1 MMTRWMRMFMLAVIL
16 AGFSSVSLAEDLTL
30 QYFLAK
36 ATSKEGDLSISEKT
50 ELLNRIEE
58 VMGRARQTHQQL
70 IQMMLSGD
78 VPLPFQEGHFWMSKF
93 KEDETSIETG
103 FQQLKLMKDK
113 PLLLAPPILLY
124 KVQRDLAS
132 NFNAYNNMPSFSSFV
147 GDVGPELELWADPV
161 FIKLFLLPLLNS
173 KDKEAEAKSPSK
185 EKKPNP
191 KK

>member
-1 MMTRWMRMFMLAVIL
+1 MTRWMRMFMLAVIL

-36 ATSKEGDLSISEKT
+36 ATSKEGNLSITEKT

-58 VMGRARQTHQQL
+58 VMGRARRTHQQL

-147 GDVGPELELWADPV
+147 GDLGPELELWADPV

>member
-1 MMTRWMRMFMLAVIL
+1 MTRWMRLFMLVVIL
-16 AGFSSVSLAEDLTL
+16 VSFSSVSLAEELTL

-36 ATSKEGDLSISEKT
+36 AFSKEGDLSKTEKT

-58 VMGRARQTHQQL
+58 VMGQARQTHQQL
-70 IQMMLSGD
+70 IQVMLSGD
-78 VPLPFQEGHFWMSKF
+78 VTLPFQEGQFWMSKF
-93 KEDETSIETG
+93 KEDEASIETG

-113 PLLLAPPILLY
+113 PSLLTPPVLLY
-124 KVQRDLAS
+124 KSLRDLAS
-132 NFNAYNNMPSFSSFV
+132 NFNAYNNMSSFSSFV

-161 FIKLFLLPLLNS
+161 FIRLFLLPLLNS
-173 KDKEAEAKSPSK
+173 KDKEAEVKFPPK

>member
-1 MMTRWMRMFMLAVIL
+1 MTRWMRMFMLAVIL

-36 ATSKEGDLSISEKT
+36 ATSKEGNLSITEKT

>member
-1 MMTRWMRMFMLAVIL
+1 MTRWMRMFMLAVIL

-36 ATSKEGDLSISEKT
+36 ATSKEGNLSITEKT

-147 GDVGPELELWADPV
+147 GDLGPELELWADPV

>member
-1 MMTRWMRMFMLAVIL
+1 MTRWMRLFMLAVIL

>member
-1 MMTRWMRMFMLAVIL
+1 MTRWMRMFMLAVIL

-36 ATSKEGDLSISEKT
+36 ATSKEGDLSITEKT

>member
-1 MMTRWMRMFMLAVIL
+1 MRIFMLAVIL
-16 AGFSSVSLAEDLTL
+16 AGVSSASLAEDLTL

-36 ATSKEGDLSISEKT
+36 ATSKEGDLSITEKT

>member
-36 ATSKEGDLSISEKT
+36 ATSKEGNLSITEKT

>member
-1 MMTRWMRMFMLAVIL
+1 MTRWMRMFMLAVIL

-36 ATSKEGDLSISEKT
+36 VTSNERDLSITEKT

-70 IQMMLSGD
+70 IQVMLSGD
-78 VPLPFQEGHFWMSKF
+78 VTLPFQEGHFWMSKF

-124 KVQRDLAS
+124 KVLRDLAS

-161 FIKLFLLPLLNS
+161 FIRIFLLPLLNS
-173 KDKEAEAKSPSK
+173 KDKEAEDKSPPK

>member
-1 MMTRWMRMFMLAVIL
+1 MIRWVSGFMLVAIL
-16 AGFSSVSLAEDLTL
+16 VSFSSVSLAEEMTL

-36 ATSKEGDLSISEKT
+36 ASSKEGDLSKAEKE

-58 VMGRARQTHQQL
+58 VMAHARQTHQQL

-78 VPLPFQEGHFWMSKF
+78 VTLPFQEGQFWMSKF

-113 PLLLAPPILLY
+113 PSLLAPPILLY
-124 KVQRDLAS
+124 KVLRDLAS
-132 NFNAYNNMPSFSSFV
+132 NFNAYNNMSSFSSFV
-147 GDVGPELELWADPV
+147 GDIGPELELWADPV
-161 FIKLFLLPLLNS
+161 FIKLFLLPPLNS
-173 KDKEAEAKSPSK
+173 RDKATEAKSPSK
-185 EKKPNP
+185 EKKPSP

>member
-1 MMTRWMRMFMLAVIL
+1 MIRWTSGLMLVVL
-16 AGFSSVSLAEDLTL
+16 LVSFPSVSVAEELTL

-36 ATSKEGDLSISEKT
+36 ASSEEKDLSKTEKA

-58 VMGRARQTHQQL
+58 VMGHARQTHQQL

-78 VPLPFQEGHFWMSKF
+78 VTLPFQEGQFWMSKF

-113 PLLLAPPILLY
+113 PSLLAPPILLY
-124 KVQRDLAS
+124 KVLRDLAS
-132 NFNAYNNMPSFSSFV
+132 NFNAYNNMSSFSSFV
-147 GDVGPELELWADPV
+147 GDIGPELELWADPV
-161 FIKLFLLPLLNS
+161 FIRLFLLPLLNS
-173 KDKEAEAKSPSK
+173 RDKAAEAKTPSK
-185 EKKPNP
+185 EKRPSL

>member
-1 MMTRWMRMFMLAVIL
+1 MTRWIRMFMLAVIL
-16 AGFSSVSLAEDLTL
+16 AGFSSASLAEDLTL

-36 ATSKEGDLSISEKT
+36 ATSKEEDLSITEKT

-161 FIKLFLLPLLNS
+161 FIRLFLLPLLNS
-173 KDKEAEAKSPSK
+173 KDKEGEAKSPSK
-185 EKKPNP
+185 EKKPSP